1 MKVEN
6 GLQAY
11 KSVLELQKQLVDAL
25 VQQNLQTNKQNEV
38 QNQQSQTPK
47 PVVEG
52 NKVSI
57 YA

>member
-11 KSVLELQKQLVDAL
+11 KSILELQKQLVDML
-25 VQQNLQTNKQNEV
+25 VQQNLQTNRQDNT
-38 QNQQSQTPK
+38 QTQQSQTEK
-47 PVVEG
+47 PVIEG
-52 NKVSI
+52 KKVSI